1 MLPANGNHNLP
12 HQAASANLHDAT
24 NKLIATADPPET
36 GSQLRAGLA
45 LGPVQQTVHFALWDA
60 MMPSRRLYGPQL
72 VLVHPL
78 FQRWITDSQQVCRI
92 SWLKENFRHIAVI
105 RRLELISQYDLIRL
119 PLTAQRV
126 RLLFQCFFVKFC
138 KTLAL
143 GGEET
148 IFLATGY
155 MSRNRIK

>member
-1 MLPANGNHNLP
+1 
-12 HQAASANLHDAT
+12 
-24 NKLIATADPPET
+24 
-36 GSQLRAGLA
+36 
-45 LGPVQQTVHFALWDA
+45 
-60 MMPSRRLYGPQL
+60 MMPSSRLYGPQL

-138 KTLAL
+138 KTFAL
-143 GGEET
+143 VPDET
-148 IFLATGY
+148 IFFGNGLYVRG
-155 MSRNRIK
+155 R